1 MKTTCELWE
10 DYFEPANNKASRYKL
25 KRIKSLKPWPL
36 NRVLMEKYKICE
48 IEATL
53 FSKFLNRMLKWSP
66 KNRASAKDLL
76 DDPWLK
82 VGPIENK
89 SHMSRTYLKNGVK
102 QQANQSLALKVIVM
116 ILMKNQKKKVNRSQP
131 KI

>member
-89 SHMSRTYLKNGVK
+89 SHMSRTYFKEWRKATGESV
-102 QQANQSLALKVIVM
+102 S
-116 ILMKNQKKKVNRSQP
+116 SSESDSDDSDEESEEESE
-131 KI
+131 